1 MQKLRGSGFHFLLQ
15 AALHGRSVDRL
26 VQRSVVMREL
36 SNTEEPPPSWR
47 AVAGPVRDSLLT
59 KNEETNYVEL
69 MPHKRFHQI
78 DDYDYDDLNV
88 TDYKSLKILVLKMKH
103 DVRLQVNFHFFF
115 KMI

>member
-26 VQRSVVMREL
+26 VQRRVVMREL

-59 KNEETNYVEL
+59 KNEETNHLEL

-103 DVRLQVNFHFFF
+103 DVRL
-115 KMI
+115 

>member
-26 VQRSVVMREL
+26 VQRRVVMREL

-59 KNEETNYVEL
+59 KNEETNHVEL

-78 DDYDYDDLNV
+78 DSMIMMIYMSILFI
-88 TDYKSLKILVLKMKH
+88 LKAS
-103 DVRLQVNFHFFF
+103 FSPY
-115 KMI
+115 